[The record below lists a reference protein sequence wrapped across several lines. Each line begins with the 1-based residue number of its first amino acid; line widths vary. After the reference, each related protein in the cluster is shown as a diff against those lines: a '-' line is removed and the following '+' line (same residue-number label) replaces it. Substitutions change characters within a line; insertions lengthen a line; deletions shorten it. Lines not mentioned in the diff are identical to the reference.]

1 MKRLLLIG
9 GIVVGSLLIF
19 SAISAPLRAL
29 STAIHACT
37 VLGSEEM
44 QDPRILGAVVGEV
57 VIPLILGL
65 VMLALGA
72 SLVVFCVQRLPAPPP
87 PLPKTAKAS
96 FDC

>member
-1 MKRLLLIG
+1 
-9 GIVVGSLLIF
+9 
-19 SAISAPLRAL
+19 
-29 STAIHACT
+29 
-37 VLGSEEM
+37 M